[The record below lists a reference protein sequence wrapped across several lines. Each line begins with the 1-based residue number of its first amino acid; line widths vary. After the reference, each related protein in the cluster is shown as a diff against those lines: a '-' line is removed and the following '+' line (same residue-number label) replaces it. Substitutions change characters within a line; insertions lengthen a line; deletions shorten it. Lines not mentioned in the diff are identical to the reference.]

1 MSGSRTDA
9 LVRFSFIGFKEDW
22 GGEVLTLALHYNRIC
37 QHDPFLSAF
46 QLCFDS
52 LILLCP
58 GLADKMRNAG

>member
-1 MSGSRTDA
+1 MRWYASVSLDLKRT
-9 LVRFSFIGFKEDW
+9 GGE
-22 GGEVLTLALHYNRIC
+22 GEVLTLALQCNRIC

-46 QLCFDS
+46 QLRFDS